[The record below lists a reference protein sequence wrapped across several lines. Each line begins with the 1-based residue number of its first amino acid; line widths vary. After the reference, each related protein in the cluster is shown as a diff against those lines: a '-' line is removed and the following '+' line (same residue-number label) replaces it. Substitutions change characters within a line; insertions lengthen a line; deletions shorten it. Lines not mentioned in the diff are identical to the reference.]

1 MAHYPVNHH
10 LRQTYRFLAGVAG
23 LYLLLVGAVGL
34 ARTWGDPFFHRGSDW
49 VLGLRVNPAASWLI
63 VLAGLLALAATV
75 AGGNL
80 NHRINLVLGW
90 GLCGFAMVV
99 MAFLQTSA
107 NVFNVSMVNVIVVT
121 LLGLVL
127 LTAGLYGKVGPSGSS
142 GSAAPA
148 PPQGATSRSRQ
159 D

>member
-10 LRQTYRFLAGVAG
+10 LRQTYRFLAGAAG
-23 LYLLLVGAVGL
+23 LYLLLVGAIGL

-49 VLGLRVNPAASWLI
+49 VLGLRVNQAASWLI
-63 VLAGLLALAATV
+63 LLAGLVALVAAA

-80 NHRINLVLGW
+80 HHRVNLVLGW

-99 MAFLQTSA
+99 MAFIQTEA

-121 LLGLVL
+121 LIGLIV
-127 LTAGLYGKVGPSGSS
+127 LTAGLYGKVGSSGSS
-142 GSAAPA
+142 ASAGPA
-148 PPQGATSRSRQ
+148 SPQGATGRSRQ